1 MVIVDMVHCPEEHAL
16 GQILSVMLTAGTV
29 VYIVINALDIA
40 LVKNAECIL
49 VALSCQDDGF
59 IVA

>member
-1 MVIVDMVHCPEEHAL
+1 MVHSPEENAL
-16 GQILSVMLTAGTV
+16 CQIFSVMLTAGTV
-29 VYIVINALDIA
+29 VYIVINAPDIA

-49 VALSCQDDGF
+49 IALSCQDDGF